1 MTSLSKGETT
11 AERILHAAFKS
22 IAARCCSTVTQREI
36 AQGAKVALIAL
47 IALSQLNYH
56 YGNRDRLFTAVLKRM
71 KQDYVA
77 ALDERLDGSR
87 TLVERVTILVDH
99 NRHMLQESPNTCRA
113 FLDFFNFG
121 TSADA
126 FRQEVAGF
134 LDDIANLIETRIGQ
148 SGDTGKNTVSAAVV
162 TRFILSASFG
172 ISLQH
177 LLNPNNTEVLA
188 GFDLLKAGAAG
199 CAS

>member
-1 MTSLSKGETT
+1 MPSLSKGETT

-22 IAARCCSTVTQREI
+22 IATRGCSAVTLREI
-36 AQGAKVALIAL
+36 AQAADV
-47 IALSQLNYH
+47 ALSQLNYH

-77 ALDERLDGSR
+77 VLDERLDGSR

-99 NRHMLQESPNTCRA
+99 NRHMLQESPDTYRA
-113 FLDFFNFG
+113 FLEFFNFG

-134 LDDIANLIETRIGQ
+134 LDDIANLIETRIDQ
-148 SGDTGKNTVSAAVV
+148 SVDTGKKTVSAAVV

-177 LLNPNNTEVLA
+177 LLNPDNTEVLA

-199 CAS
+199 WTS